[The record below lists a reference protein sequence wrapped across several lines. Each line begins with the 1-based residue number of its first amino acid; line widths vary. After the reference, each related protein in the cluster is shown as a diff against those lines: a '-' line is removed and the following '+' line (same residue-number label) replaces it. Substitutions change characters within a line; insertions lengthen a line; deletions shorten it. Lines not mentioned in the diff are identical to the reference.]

1 MSETDSHSNT
11 RQPNNRQTHE
21 SAKDNHSSDQERPK
35 RRPRRRRRRPQGQ
48 QSTAT
53 TDAKQGA
60 ADVNV
65 KKAPTTDHAKKPRR
79 RRSNHRKPVE
89 GAKKTTQGAAKSQ
102 VAAPTT
108 TGSESVALS
117 QATLSTTRN
126 ETSAHTSSSAVAKS
140 ASQIRD
146 DLALAFVGHDPQP
159 LQPVA
164 RQAVFVFIRNL
175 RQVRQLKRFGDIDYV
190 SKKMHYVVIY
200 MDQAQIESQRQA
212 LNKLNFVKRVVVS
225 ERPAVDPFVGQG
237 VNANFVT
244 HTKGDGG
251 ADALATTDNGEV

>member
-1 MSETDSHSNT
+1 MSETDSHTNKGQSSNRGT
-11 RQPNNRQTHE
+11 HGSSMGDNN
-21 SAKDNHSSDQERPK
+21 SDQERPK

-48 QSTAT
+48 QTAAATDSKQATGNSTTKKAQT
-53 TDAKQGA
+53 TDR
-60 ADVNV
+60 
-65 KKAPTTDHAKKPRR
+65 AKKPRR
-79 RRSNHRKPVE
+79 RRSNRRKPTEDSNKSKQV
-89 GAKKTTQGAAKSQ
+89 AAKSQ
-102 VAAPTT
+102 T
-108 TGSESVALS
+108 ALS
-117 QATLSTTRN
+117 IKKGTETVTPSQQTTPN
-126 ETSAHTSSSAVAKS
+126 VSSSHADINAGAKI

-200 MDQAQIESQRQA
+200 MDQARIESQRQA

-225 ERPAVDPFVGQG
+225 ERPTVDPFVGQG

-251 ADALATTDNGEV
+251 ADALSVTDSGEA